1 MKSPEILREVS
12 ENLKKASE
20 KLEKVGVLEENK
32 KRKAIKLLTEA
43 SQNFLKLS
51 SEVEVDNVQMAE
63 FSGRDLS
70 R

>member
-43 SQNFLKLS
+43 SQNF
-51 SEVEVDNVQMAE
+51 
-63 FSGRDLS
+63 
-70 R
+70 